1 MLSMKSLRNQCK
13 YTCCET
19 SARELYPTL
28 YISSTLAL
36 YFLPRDLSE
45 EEIEIDSK
53 LCILGIAK
61 KKKKNLCWT
70 KMITGKHEKGKEE
83 RKVLTDPEH
92 PPSEPLK
99 PSSIVRWSMP

>member
-1 MLSMKSLRNQCK
+1 MKSLRNQCK

-61 KKKKNLCWT
+61 KKKKTFVGLRWSQGNMR
-70 KMITGKHEKGKEE
+70 KE
-83 RKVLTDPEH
+83 RK
-92 PPSEPLK
+92 K
-99 PSSIVRWSMP
+99 GRC